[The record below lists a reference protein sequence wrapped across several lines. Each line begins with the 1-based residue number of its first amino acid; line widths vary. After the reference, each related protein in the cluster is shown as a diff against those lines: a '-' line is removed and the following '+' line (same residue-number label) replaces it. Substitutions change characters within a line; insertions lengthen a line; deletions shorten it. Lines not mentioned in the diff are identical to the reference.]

1 MRELRSRNNE
11 IANAL
16 RTSLR
21 KSTLRF
27 YDRVADALS
36 RESSVSTSQSR
47 PRPTG
52 TNSLDSLLLHSPSS
66 VKNFRNCL
74 DRKSGQ
80 PTYRP
85 VKIKIV
91 HVTKN
96 TYITDTKRIIR
107 KNHIALKRNF
117 NNREVLPKR
126 SAVAST
132 PGVRAGQT
140 LPPRKIAPRGQITM
154 PMERCPISIVPAP
167 FKLTVEPPVVLL
179 SDSDTQEATIRTQS
193 PRRSPR
199 SMSTPNWAARGTS
212 APLQVPSAH
221 YVPQMPSTPLYPS
234 LPSDSP
240 LGGLTVSS
248 SSVTTLTATD
258 TPVSRTPT
266 L

>member
-74 DRKSGQ
+74 DRKSGK
-80 PTYRP
+80 PIYRP

-96 TYITDTKRIIR
+96 TYITDTKRVIR

-117 NNREVLPKR
+117 NNREVLAKR

-167 FKLTVEPPVVLL
+167 FKCTVEPPVVLL

-193 PRRSPR
+193 P
-199 SMSTPNWAARGTS
+199 
-212 APLQVPSAH
+212 
-221 YVPQMPSTPLYPS
+221 
-234 LPSDSP
+234 
-240 LGGLTVSS
+240 GGLLDPCLRLIGLREVLQLLFRCHRHITFLKCHQPHCTRLCPRIRLWEVSPCRA
-248 SSVTTLTATD
+248 V
-258 TPVSRTPT
+258 R
-266 L
+266 